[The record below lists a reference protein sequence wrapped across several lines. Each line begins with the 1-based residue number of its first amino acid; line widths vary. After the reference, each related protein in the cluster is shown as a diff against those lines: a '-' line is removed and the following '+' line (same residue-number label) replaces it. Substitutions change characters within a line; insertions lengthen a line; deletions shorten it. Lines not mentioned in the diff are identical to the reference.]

1 MNRHKGGQQG
11 GLAYA
16 LLGALALA
24 LAGFGAGFF
33 YGGDA
38 AKEACATEKLAQVA
52 DAAKRYDAAVQAG
65 AVATTALQTELAASN
80 AFGKTIEAR
89 LNDVQILS
97 TRSAARR
104 CSAPVSAVNRHP
116 DAQSRHPDERR
127 GLPAPVD
134 PNFRRDDGATSARIA
149 PAPPDDGSTEDDGGL
164 LTAGAVSVWNSAL
177 AGHFVPAGACRAVD
191 AAAGADAVAA
201 QRSACVE
208 PVAVGLG
215 EAWANHAA
223 NAQACREDRVR
234 YARLID
240 YLQRR
245 EATQRNDS
253 GVGR

>member
-1 MNRHKGGQQG
+1 MKRHKGGQQG

-16 LLGALALA
+16 LLGSLALA

-38 AKEACATEKLAQVA
+38 AKEACAADKLAQVA

-65 AVATTALQTELAASN
+65 AAATTALHSELATSK

-97 TRSAARR
+97 TRSAGRCAATFRTQAR
-104 CSAPVSAVNRHP
+104 
-116 DAQSRHPDERR
+116 
-127 GLPAPVD
+127 PATAA
-134 PNFRRDDGATSARIA
+134 ATA
-149 PAPPDDGSTEDDGGL
+149 PAATADQARAGPSGGGAVPLVDAPEGDGTGNDGGNDEGRDGL

-191 AAAGADAVAA
+191 ATAGADAVAA

-208 PVAVGLG
+208 PVAIGLG
-215 EAWANHAA
+215 DAWANHAA

-245 EATQRNDS
+245 EATQRNAT
-253 GVGR
+253 GAP